1 MRKEPYGLMPIFAHR
16 CMHHEIYGKRLQY
29 ETYKSSQILHS
40 INDTIDHFGMVVD
53 GVLKAEQYTSQG
65 SVLCSAY
72 FEDNDVFP
80 ELLYF
85 TGKRQYTYTLV
96 AVRRTTVAWMH
107 VSDLEEMLKEDT
119 EMMTAFMLYLS
130 KRGLRNQ
137 MLLSCLMYQT
147 IQQRVAYWL
156 LSMNHLSEHERI
168 PLPRSQTIWANTL
181 HVSRSSLNQELK
193 RMEKEGI
200 FRIEGHA
207 LILLDQK
214 KAGGYFIKSM
224 RDRYSLCSIEEHRG
238 PVFYYP
244 EI

>member
-156 LSMNHLSEHERI
+156 LSMNHLSEHERL

-214 KAGGYFIKSM
+214 KLEDI
-224 RDRYSLCSIEEHRG
+224 L
-238 PVFYYP
+238 
-244 EI
+244 

>member
-1 MRKEPYGLMPIFAHR
+1 MQNDVTALIPIFARR
-16 CMHHEIYGKRLQY
+16 CKHHAVYGKKLKY
-29 ETYKSSQILHS
+29 ETYKSSQVLRS
-40 INDTIDHFGMVVD
+40 LNDPIDHFGLVMD
-53 GVLKAEQYTSQG
+53 GVLKAEQYTSEG
-65 SVLCSAY
+65 NVLCSAY

-96 AVRRTTVAWMH
+96 AVKRTTVAWMH
-107 VSDLEEMLKEDT
+107 VSDMEEMLKEDT
-119 EMMTAFMLYLS
+119 EMMKTFMLYLS

-147 IQQRVAYWL
+147 IQERVAYWL

-168 PLPRSQTIWANTL
+168 PLPRSQTILANTL

-200 FRIEGHA
+200 FRIEGHV

-214 KAGGYFIKSM
+214 KLENI
-224 RDRYSLCSIEEHRG
+224 L
-238 PVFYYP
+238 
-244 EI
+244 

>member
-1 MRKEPYGLMPIFAHR
+1 MPIFAHR

-29 ETYKSSQILHS
+29 ETYKSLQILHS

-214 KAGGYFIKSM
+214 KLEDI
-224 RDRYSLCSIEEHRG
+224 L
-238 PVFYYP
+238 
-244 EI
+244 

>member
-40 INDTIDHFGMVVD
+40 INDTIDHFGMVVG
-53 GVLKAEQYTSQG
+53 GVLKAEQYTSRG

-207 LILLDQK
+207 LILLNQK
-214 KAGGYFIKSM
+214 KLEDI
-224 RDRYSLCSIEEHRG
+224 L
-238 PVFYYP
+238 
-244 EI
+244 

>member
-1 MRKEPYGLMPIFAHR
+1 MPKDGTALLPMFAHR
-16 CMHHEIYGKRLQY
+16 CMRHAVYGKKLRY
-29 ETYKSSQILHS
+29 ETYKNSQVLRS
-40 INDTIDHFGMVVD
+40 LNDPIDYFGLVVE

-65 SVLCSAY
+65 NVLCSAY

-85 TGKRQYTYTLV
+85 TGKRTYTYTLV
-96 AVRRTTVAWMH
+96 AVKRTTIAWMH
-107 VSDLEEMLKEDT
+107 VSDMEDMLKEDT
-119 EMMTAFMLYLS
+119 EMMKAFMLYLS

-147 IQQRVAYWL
+147 IQERVAYWL

-200 FRIEGHA
+200 FRIDGHV

-214 KAGGYFIKSM
+214 KLEDI
-224 RDRYSLCSIEEHRG
+224 L
-238 PVFYYP
+238 
-244 EI
+244 